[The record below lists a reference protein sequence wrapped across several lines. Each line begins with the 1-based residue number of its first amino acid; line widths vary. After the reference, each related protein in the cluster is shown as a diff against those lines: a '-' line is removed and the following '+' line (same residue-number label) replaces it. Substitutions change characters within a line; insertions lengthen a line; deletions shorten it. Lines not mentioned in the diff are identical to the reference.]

1 MYNMFSTKGNNAVHN
16 VALQTIAY
24 KKAHKLSN
32 EQAWWHFCEQLQVL
46 ADTTQHTEATDTDV
60 RECAW
65 EKHAQHFAFKHKYY
79 AQPMRSL
86 RIAKKNG

>member
-1 MYNMFSTKGNNAVHN
+1 MRNYATYNMFSTAGNKAVHN
-16 VALQTIAY
+16 VALQAIAY

-32 EQAWWHFCEQLQVL
+32 EAAWWHFYEQLQVL

-65 EKHAQHFAFKHKYY
+65 EIHAEHFAF
-79 AQPMRSL
+79 
-86 RIAKKNG
+86 